1 MRERYFRMHESIEYK
16 RCFYR
21 RHFDR
26 ATRLYYQISTEA
38 LVASVVSVLVWSISK
53 TMPALWA
60 IVIACAQFVQA
71 YSVNLPYAKQI
82 ASLNYLLPEL
92 NKLILQIDYGWLSL
106 DIVGYDDQELLK
118 QIAEHEA
125 KFTALED
132 QFTNGIKFPE
142 IESILKKAE
151 QDTDAYFKAR
161 YTYADTEKEEQI
173 NAAPAE

>member
-1 MRERYFRMHESIEYK
+1 M
-16 RCFYR
+16 
-21 RHFDR
+21 
-26 ATRLYYQISTEA
+26 
-38 LVASVVSVLVWSISK
+38 
-53 TMPALWA
+53 
-60 IVIACAQFVQA
+60 
-71 YSVNLPYAKQI
+71 
-82 ASLNYLLPEL
+82 NYLLPEL